1 MLRDIFNR
9 AGLKRVDKDTRFPYE
24 KVWDFAA
31 KLIYIAIIA
40 GICWLASAVLLLV
53 FPAKW
58 TLIVGLLN
66 VIKFLGKWIFWIT
79 AIGALLCYIA
89 GWIVPF
95 FTRDQGD
102 TYHELHNDDPHIRR
116 RP

>member
-9 AGLKRVDKDTRFPYE
+9 AGLKRVEKDTRFPYE
-24 KVWDFAA
+24 KVWDFASR
-31 KLIYIAIIA
+31 LIYVAIIA
-40 GICWLASAVLLLV
+40 GICWLVSAVLLLV

-58 TLIVGLLN
+58 TFIVGLLT
-66 VIKFLGKWIFWIT
+66 VVKFLGKWIFWIT

-89 GWIVPF
+89 GWIMPL

-102 TYHELHNDDPHIRR
+102 AYHELHDDNPHVRR